1 MNLRLRI
8 ILGALCVIALA
19 APVIATATRFPD
31 VPADHKH
38 AEAIRWAS
46 ELDEPLFRGYPD
58 GSFKPDRQ
66 LSENEFQIVV
76 ERLFSHFD
84 SWTRAETAALLY
96 HGLQGLSGSATT
108 TTTTAPT
115 TTTMAAGEEVAATG
129 PEVWN
134 RYRAAACSDWPA
146 TDGWSVA
153 RLRMMV
159 ADADAFG
166 YDWGR
171 RWDDDGDGFPCEEL
185 LGGGYPLIRGTP
197 PDTTNFDTHRAMP
210 CELWLKYHDYM
221 GTREQTIARLR
232 YALIGAAR
240 DIGYDWGAGM
250 DPDGDGEPCEDI
262 YGDGYLADLYPYAVP
277 AYRRSG

>member
-1 MNLRLRI
+1 MKLRLRI
-8 ILGALCVIALA
+8 ILAALCVIALA
-19 APVIATATRFPD
+19 APVIATATRFSD
-31 VPADHKH
+31 VPADHEH

-76 ERLFSHFD
+76 ERLFRHFD
-84 SWTRAETAALLY
+84 SWTRAQTAALLY
-96 HGLQGLSGSATT
+96 HGFQGLSGSATT
-108 TTTTAPT
+108 TTTTVPT

-134 RYRAAACSDWPA
+134 RYRAAACSDWTS

-185 LGGGYPLIRGTP
+185 LGGGYPLIRGIP
-197 PDTTNFDTHRAMP
+197 LEVEVWDHLRALP
-210 CELWLKYHDYM
+210 CDLWTRQVFGGSSSEELESLR
-221 GTREQTIARLR
+221 GTARS
-232 YALIGAAR
+232 AR
-240 DIGYDWGAGM
+240 DIGYDWGAGL
-250 DPDGDGEPCEDI
+250 DPDGDGEPCEDLLG
-262 YGDGYLADLYPYAVP
+262 GDYLGRYYPYAVP
-277 AYRRSG
+277 AYRRPG